1 MRPLKKGK
9 TLLRLLNLFSL
20 KPAVISIALLFGSA
34 FGALAD
40 EATDT
45 DNKFSRGNQ
54 SGVHADSWV
63 FGQSVDRNAPIWS
76 KGKTGK
82 SFEPKNKKPKNK
94 EIVDGERKSGIRS
107 SLGLDV
113 TDESAAW
120 KVTPS
125 QKNTRADELK
135 LRENRHI
142 LGAYADVEAGDDL
155 NIRVGPELILK
166 DESHG
171 EESAYSNQPDSSLG
185 LGMKFKYDF

>member
-1 MRPLKKGK
+1 MRLANSFFLK
-9 TLLRLLNLFSL
+9 L
-20 KPAVISIALLFGSA
+20 VIISIALIFCSSL
-34 FGALAD
+34 GALAD
-40 EATDT
+40 DESDHGK
-45 DNKFSRGNQ
+45 KFTVGDQN
-54 SGVHADSWV
+54 GVHAEPWI
-63 FGQSVDRNAPIWS
+63 FGQSIDRNAPIWA

-82 SFEPKNKKPKNK
+82 SLAPKKKQRETKGAVADKP
-94 EIVDGERKSGIRS
+94 RSGIRS
-107 SLGLDV
+107 SLGLSV
-113 TDESAAW
+113 KDESATW

-125 QKNTRADELK
+125 QKNMRADELK

-142 LGAYADVEAGDDL
+142 VGAYADVEAGNDF